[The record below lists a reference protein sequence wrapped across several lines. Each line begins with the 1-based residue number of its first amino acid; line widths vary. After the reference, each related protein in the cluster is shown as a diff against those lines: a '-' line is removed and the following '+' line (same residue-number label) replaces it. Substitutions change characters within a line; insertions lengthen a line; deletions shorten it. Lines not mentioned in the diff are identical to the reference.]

1 MKRLFLI
8 LLILMCF
15 VSVQAD
21 ELPVIVTHKV
31 MVTNKDGTICYN
43 DGNKTDKVIPYKTM
57 LMVSNDINGRYI
69 RVINDE
75 YDCDVIYSDVS
86 SNTQKFDINNKDV
99 EEISPVRAIV
109 LSNTGLNMRVGPSV
123 TYAKMITVPSKTI
136 ITLSHKAGTYWYYT
150 EYNGNNGW
158 VTSMNKYLGYD
169 GDEVLINYE
178 KTNIYNDSGVAIIGK
193 IPENTEIT
201 NYIKLDNNKNDL
213 MYYVNYNGISGYVK
227 DMLYKTD
234 KIGKIRL
241 IKDVEL
247 KDKNG
252 VAYKIMTSGSELLY
266 NMIYDNSFYVSDR
279 KALISLNDDDFEYIN
294 EAKPLVK
301 EHGYLGEGIFGE
313 EIKERVIHENKKPIE
328 DRNNDKAV
336 DTNINIK
343 DIIIICFLGGIFILL
358 LIIIIKEFNK
368 KKLKENEFKE

>member
-15 VSVQAD
+15 VSVRAD
-21 ELPVIVTHKV
+21 ELPVIITHKV

-43 DGNKTDKVIPYKTM
+43 DGTKTDKVIPYKTM

-99 EEISPVRAIV
+99 EEIIPVRAIV

-252 VAYKIMTSGSELLY
+252 VAYKRMTSGSELLY